1 MQWHSVGEFFAMG
14 GYAGYVWGSVGACAV
29 AMALE
34 PSLIR
39 RRHRQLVQALRRR
52 TRAAAASGA
61 AQPGGAPG
69 NKPGNTPGK
78 GQGQAA

>member
-1 MQWHSVGEFFAMG
+1 MQWHSAAEFFAMG

-34 PSLIR
+34 SWLLR
-39 RRHRQLVQALRRR
+39 RRHRRLVQALRRR
-52 TRAAAASGA
+52 GRGAIHPASARAAGA
-61 AQPGGAPG
+61 
-69 NKPGNTPGK
+69 TR